1 MIFLTE
7 KIRNR
12 NRIEVFVYDSL
23 EDLAQRVDW
32 QDILDESLKILDED
46 GNLYVWDDS
55 KRNEVGSV
63 FSYSFKTNGTD
74 FEFVKICKEKFN
86 QLGQP
91 DSFVIETH
99 DLKATISKT

>member
-32 QDILDESLKILDED
+32 QDILDESLRILDED
-46 GNLYVWDDS
+46 GNLYAWDDS
-55 KRNEVGSV
+55 KRNEVGTV
-63 FSYSFKTNGTD
+63 FEYSFKRNGTD
-74 FEFVKICKEKFN
+74 PELMRKCKDKFI

-91 DSFVIETH
+91 DSFEIETV
-99 DLKATISKT
+99 A

>member
-32 QDILDESLKILDED
+32 QDILDESLRILDED
-46 GNLYVWDDS
+46 GNLYAWDDS
-55 KRNEVGSV
+55 KRKEVGTVSN
-63 FSYSFKTNGTD
+63 YSFKRNGTD
-74 FEFVKICKEKFN
+74 FYLMKKCKDKFI
-86 QLGQP
+86 QLGKP
-91 DSFVIETH
+91 DSFEIETV
-99 DLKATISKT
+99 A

>member
-1 MIFLTE
+1 MVFLTE

-23 EDLAQRVDW
+23 EDLAERVDW
-32 QDILDESLKILDED
+32 QDILDESLRIFDED

-55 KRNEVGSV
+55 KGKEVGTVSD
-63 FSYSFKTNGTD
+63 YSFKTNGTD
-74 FEFVKICKEKFN
+74 FELVKKCKDKFI

-91 DSFVIETH
+91 DSFEIETVG
-99 DLKATISKT
+99 